1 MTAVVDQRQR
11 LRALD
16 PAGSFIVQAPAG
28 SGKTELLTQRILAL
42 LAMVEHPEEILAIT
56 FTRKAA
62 AEMRHRLLEALT
74 AAAGPPP
81 AADHARRTWE
91 LAGRALQRDL
101 SCGWNLLDTPALLA
115 IQTIDSFNAGLVRR
129 MPWLTRFGGSPR
141 VTEDP
146 QRLYRQAARRTLARA
161 AGSGRGGAA
170 GARVLAH
177 LDNRQDRL
185 EALLVAML
193 QRRDQWLRHLAG
205 RSVDEER
212 AALEGALAAYV
223 SGCLEDCRAALPPA
237 LWARLAPLARY
248 AADNLERERPLGL
261 LAGVTALPAASG
273 ADLPLWQGLADLL
286 LTAAGEP
293 RRRLDKTCGFPAS
306 GPADAA
312 AMKAALLELLAA
324 SELGELAPRLHAL
337 RQLPRPAY
345 GEEQWAI
352 LGDLVEVLNLAA
364 AELWLV
370 FAENGETD
378 FAEVAMRALAALREG
393 DAPSELLLQLDTRI
407 RHILVDE
414 FQDTS
419 CLQYAL
425 LTTLTAGWQPGDGRT
440 LFVVGDP
447 MQSIYRFREAEVG
460 LFLGARRAGIG
471 QVPLESL
478 TLAANFRSRAFLV
491 DWFNTVFA
499 RVFPRRE
506 DLARGAVAYSPAVG
520 IGGGEAGEG
529 EKGGGVEVLPR
540 CGRDDAAEARE
551 VLDLTRQALA
561 RGERVAILVRAR
573 THLGAILPVLRV
585 AGIPYLAQDVDLLAE
600 RPAARD
606 LVALSRALLHAG
618 DRLAWLSVLRAP
630 WCGLL
635 LADLEA
641 LVGDRPRA
649 TVPGLLADPQRL
661 ETLSA
666 DGRQRAA
673 RTFAILQ
680 RARGQRGRLGL
691 RRLVEGCWLALGGP
705 ACYAAADLDDAG
717 QVFDLLSRLDAG
729 GDLDPLEALEEGLQR
744 LYAAPDGTADG
755 QLQVMTIHKAKGLE
769 FDTVIL
775 PGLGLR
781 SRGGE
786 ALLLRWL
793 ELPEAGLMLAPIPR
807 RDGGGDAIYAAIGT
821 LEKERQV
828 LETVRLLYVAATRAR
843 RRLCLLGHFDRNAA
857 GLPVPP
863 AGSLLEVLW
872 PALGADFEAGVPA
885 DAIAPAPPAPSAG
898 SPELRRLPRDWAAP
912 LLGAA
917 PLPPLQAVVRPS
929 QQRGEGGGAATVS
942 TAGWTARAV
951 GTVLH
956 GLLERI
962 GRDGLEAWSEERVA
976 GLEEELRRRLQRL
989 GVAGEELAAA
999 ADRVRTGVQTALAG
1013 PNGAWIL
1020 ARHPVAAA
1028 ELPLVG
1034 PQVAGVVDRTFVA
1047 ADGIRW
1053 VVDYKTS
1060 EPRRGESQEAFFA
1073 GEADRYHPQ
1082 LAGYAQLLKVLEP
1095 ERSVRAGLYFP
1106 LFDGWCEVPV

>member
-42 LAMVEHPEEILAIT
+42 LAVVEHPEEILAIT

-62 AEMRHRLLEALT
+62 AEMRHRLLEALA

-81 AADHARRTWE
+81 EADHARRTWE
-91 LAGRALQRDL
+91 LAGRALQRDR
-101 SCGWNLLDTPALLA
+101 SCGGDLLATPSLLA

-223 SGCLEDCRAALPPA
+223 SGCLEECRAGLPPA
-237 LWARLAPLARY
+237 LWAQLAPLARY
-248 AADNLERERPLGL
+248 AAGNLEKERPLAL

-293 RRRLDKTCGFPAS
+293 RRRLDKTCGFPA
-306 GPADAA
+306 GGGEAA

-324 SELGELAPRLHAL
+324 PELAELAPRLHAL
-337 RQLPRPAY
+337 RQVPRPAY

-378 FAEVAMRALAALREG
+378 FAEVALRALAALREG
-393 DAPSELLLQLDTRI
+393 AAPSELLLQLDSRI

-425 LTTLTAGWQPGDGRT
+425 LTTLTAGWQPGDGRS

-478 TLAANFRSRAFLV
+478 TLAANFRSSACLV

-506 DLARGAVAYSPAVG
+506 DLTRGAVAYSPAVG
-520 IGGGEAGEG
+520 MGGGEAGA
-529 EKGGGVEVLPR
+529 GVELLPR

-561 RGERVAILVRAR
+561 RGEKVAILVRAR
-573 THLGAILPVLRV
+573 THLGAILPALRA

-641 LVGDRPRA
+641 LVGDQPRA
-649 TVPGLLADPQRL
+649 TLPGLLADPQRL
-661 ETLSA
+661 EKLSA
-666 DGRQRAA
+666 DGRQRVA
-673 RTFAILQ
+673 RTFTILQ

-717 QVFDLLSRLDAG
+717 QVFELLSRLDAG

-744 LYAAPDGTADG
+744 LYAAPDGAADG

-793 ELPEAGLMLAPIPR
+793 ELPETGLLLAPIPR
-807 RDGGGDAIYAAIGT
+807 RDGGGDAIYAAIGA
-821 LEKERQV
+821 LEKERQA

-843 RRLCLLGHFDRNAA
+843 RRLLLLGHFDRNAA
-857 GLPVPP
+857 GLAVPP

-872 PALGADFEAGVPA
+872 PALGADFAAG
-885 DAIAPAPPAPSAG
+885 APAGRDCPA
-898 SPELRRLPRDWAAP
+898 AARP
-912 LLGAA
+912 TGRVPGAA
-917 PLPPLQAVVRPS
+917 P
-929 QQRGEGGGAATVS
+929 AAP
-942 TAGWTARAV
+942 
-951 GTVLH
+951 
-956 GLLERI
+956 
-962 GRDGLEAWSEERVA
+962 
-976 GLEEELRRRLQRL
+976 RL
-989 GVAGEELAAA
+989 GRPGSGRRPAAAAAGGCSPLAAA
-999 ADRVRTGVQTALAG
+999 GG
-1013 PNGAWIL
+1013 GW
-1020 ARHPVAAA
+1020 
-1028 ELPLVG
+1028 
-1034 PQVAGVVDRTFVA
+1034 
-1047 ADGIRW
+1047 W
-1053 VVDYKTS
+1053 
-1060 EPRRGESQEAFFA
+1060 RR
-1073 GEADRYHPQ
+1073 
-1082 LAGYAQLLKVLEP
+1082 
-1095 ERSVRAGLYFP
+1095 
-1106 LFDGWCEVPV
+1106 